1 MYRFMVVTSLFFL
14 SSLCYGEE
22 PVRRNLVMGFVP
34 SRSVHEIQIS
44 SQKIADYLS
53 KQTGYGIKAITLSN
67 YAGVALAMKSK
78 RVDFAF
84 VGPVNYLLIDERA
97 GAFPL
102 TAAVRKGQKGYRG
115 IIIVRTDSG
124 IHSLADLKG
133 KRFAFGDA
141 LSASAS
147 LYPKMALRK
156 AGINP
161 KVDIKSLMLSS
172 QNAVVS
178 SVLAGK
184 VDAGAIYEDARLNPE
199 VLKYY
204 PDAMARTRVIYYTPL
219 IPGDPQIVRASL
231 NAGQRKKLAEALLA
245 MAHDTRAKIW
255 LKDIYG
261 IDGLRAASAD
271 EYQDLRSV
279 VEMVDPGLLASAK

>member
-1 MYRFMVVTSLFFL
+1 MYRFMVVTSLVFL

-22 PVRRNLVMGFVP
+22 PVKSNLVMGFVP

-102 TAAVRKGQKGYRG
+102 TSAVRKGQKGYRG

-133 KRFAFGDA
+133 KSFAFGDS

-161 KVDIKSLMLSS
+161 KADIKSLMLSS

-204 PDAMARTRVIYYTPL
+204 PDAMVRTRVIYYTPL
-219 IPGDPQIVRASL
+219 IPGDPQIVRAGL

-245 MAHDTRAKIW
+245 MAHDTRAKTW

-261 IDGLRAASAD
+261 IDGLRVASAD

-279 VEMVDPGLLASAK
+279 VKMVDPGLLASTK